1 VKSSQKEPLITDIDA
16 RSPFAEAFRTL
27 RTNINFAGLDNPY
40 KTLVVTSAGPN
51 EGKSTT
57 SSNLGIVMAQANN
70 KVLLVGADLR
80 RPILHRLFGVD
91 DSVGVTNV
99 LVNDLDPAEV
109 AVESNVPGLYIL
121 PSGPIPPNPVELIG
135 SRRMQ
140 KMIERARETFDYVLI
155 DSPPVLIVTDTLLLS
170 AMVDGIIL
178 VIKSGVAR
186 VDATR
191 EAKEKLENV
200 GAKIVGAVLNKVNM
214 SSDDYYYYSYYYYHQ
229 GGGESKKKSKKEKK
243 VASY

>member
-1 VKSSQKEPLITDIDA
+1 VKSGQKEPLITDIDA

-80 RPILHRLFGVD
+80 RPTLHRLFGVD
-91 DSVGVTNV
+91 DTVGITNV
-99 LVNDLDPAEV
+99 LVNDLNPAEV

-121 PSGPIPPNPVELIG
+121 PSGPIPPNPAELIG
-135 SRRMQ
+135 SQRMQ

-170 AMVDGIIL
+170 AMVDGVIL

-191 EAKEKLENV
+191 EAKGKLENV

>member
-1 VKSSQKEPLITDIDA
+1 MITDIDA

-80 RPILHRLFGVD
+80 RPTLHRLFGVD
-91 DSVGVTNV
+91 DTVGITNV
-99 LVNDLDPAEV
+99 LVNDLNPAEV

-121 PSGPIPPNPVELIG
+121 PSGPIPPNPAELIG
-135 SRRMQ
+135 SQRMQ

-170 AMVDGIIL
+170 AMVDGVIL

-191 EAKEKLENV
+191 EAKGKLENV

-214 SSDDYYYYSYYYYHQ
+214 SSHDYYYYSYYYYHQ
-229 GGGESKKKSKKEKK
+229 GGGENKKKSKKEKK

>member
-1 VKSSQKEPLITDIDA
+1 MITDIDA

-80 RPILHRLFGVD
+80 RPTLHRLFGVD
-91 DSVGVTNV
+91 DTVGITNV
-99 LVNDLDPAEV
+99 LVNDLNPAEV

-121 PSGPIPPNPVELIG
+121 PSGPIPPNPAELIG
-135 SRRMQ
+135 SQRMQ

-170 AMVDGIIL
+170 AMVDGVIL

-191 EAKEKLENV
+191 EAKGKLENV